1 MINSYLLIFC
11 VSLFF
16 FFSLSI
22 LFKRLGVVD
31 KPDGIRK
38 LHKGEIPLSGGFSL
52 FLVFLF
58 STFYLY
64 PGYFGDYSETY
75 TGLREHILILFISP
89 IVLLLGLWD
98 DVRPLPS
105 SVRLIVQI
113 FASWLAII
121 ITDIYILDLGD
132 LFGFGSLYIGS
143 LGIPLTIFM
152 VVGVCNA
159 FNMLDGMDGLV
170 GIVSVVL
177 WLFVPV
183 IAYVNNVSGL
193 SFLPGLIFM
202 VFLAFNLGLLGRNQ
216 KIFLGDSGSTWLG
229 FITAWFLI
237 ILAQGEEK
245 LLQPVTALWFILLP
259 LIDALSTFLGRLWNK
274 KSMFVADRTHIHHM
288 LLDAGLKKETV
299 LLLFFLI
306 SVASS
311 GFGIFANFNSIPE
324 SEQFYGFL
332 TIWFFYFLL
341 IKYPLSNNNKKKL

>member
-1 MINSYLLIFC
+1 MIKPYLLVCC

-16 FFSLSI
+16 FFCLSI
-22 LFKRLGVVD
+22 PFKRLGIVD

-38 LHKGEIPLSGGFSL
+38 IHKGEIPLSGGFSL
-52 FLVFLF
+52 FLAFLF
-58 STFYLY
+58 CTFYLY
-64 PGYFGDYSETY
+64 PGYFGDYSATY
-75 TGLREHILILFISP
+75 TGLREHILILFLSP
-89 IVLLLGLWD
+89 IILFLGLWD
-98 DVRPLPS
+98 DIRPLPS

-132 LFGFGSLYIGS
+132 LFGFGSLYLGS

-183 IAYVNNVSGL
+183 IAYINNVPGP
-193 SFLPGLIFM
+193 SFLPGFIFI
-202 VFLAFNLGLLGRNQ
+202 VFLVFNLGLLGRKR

-237 ILAQGEEK
+237 ILAQGEGK
-245 LLQPVTALWFILLP
+245 LFQPITALWFILLP
-259 LIDALSTFLGRLWNK
+259 LIDALSTFIGRLWNQ
-274 KSMFVADRTHIHHM
+274 KSMFHADRTHIHHM
-288 LLDAGLKKETV
+288 LLDAGLKKEVV
-299 LLLFFLI
+299 LLIFLVI
-306 SVASS
+306 SVISS
-311 GFGIFANFNSIPE
+311 GFGIYANFNSIPE

-332 TIWFFYFLL
+332 TIWFFYYLL
-341 IKYPLSNNNKKKL
+341 IKYPLANNHKKKL

>member
-1 MINSYLLIFC
+1 MINSYLLISLVSFFIFFC
-11 VSLFF
+11 
-16 FFSLSI
+16 LSI
-22 LFKRLGVVD
+22 LFKRLGIVD

-38 LHKGEIPLSGGFSL
+38 FHKGEIPLSGGFSL
-52 FLVFLF
+52 FLIFLF
-58 STFYLY
+58 STLYLY
-64 PGYFGDYSETY
+64 PGYFGDYSPTY
-75 TGLREHILILFISP
+75 TGLEEHILILFISP
-89 IVLLLGLWD
+89 IILLLGLWD

-113 FASWLAII
+113 FASWIVII
-121 ITDIYILDLGD
+121 ITDIYIVDLGD
-132 LFGFGSLYIGS
+132 LFGFGSLYVGS

-170 GIVSVVL
+170 GIISVVF
-177 WLFVPV
+177 WLFIPV
-183 IAYVNNVSGL
+183 IAYINNISGL
-193 SFLPGLIFM
+193 TFIPGLIFM

-237 ILAQGEEK
+237 ILAQGEGK
-245 LLQPVTALWFILLP
+245 LFQPVTALWFIMLP

-274 KSMFVADRTHIHHM
+274 KSIFLADRTHIHHM
-288 LLDAGLKKETV
+288 LLDAGLKKEIV
-299 LLLFFLI
+299 LLLFLLI
-306 SVASS
+306 SVVSS

-341 IKYPLSNNNKKKL
+341 VKYPLTNNNKKKL

>member
-1 MINSYLLIFC
+1 MINSYLLVCC

-16 FFSLSI
+16 FLSLSI

-38 LHKGEIPLSGGFSL
+38 IHKGEIPLSGGFSL
-52 FLVFLF
+52 FLIFLF

-64 PGYFGDYSETY
+64 PGYFGDYSPTY
-75 TGLREHILILFISP
+75 TGLREHILILFLSP
-89 IVLLLGLWD
+89 IILLLGLWD
-98 DVRPLPS
+98 DIRPLPS

-113 FASWLAII
+113 FASWLVII
-121 ITDIYILDLGD
+121 VTDIYILDLGD
-132 LFGFGSLYIGS
+132 LFGFGSLYLGS

-152 VVGVCNA
+152 VVGVSNA

-177 WLFVPV
+177 WLFIPV
-183 IAYVNNVSGL
+183 IAYINNASGP
-193 SFLPGLIFM
+193 SFLLGLVFI
-202 VFLAFNLGLLGRNQ
+202 VFLVFNLGLLGRKR

-237 ILAQGEEK
+237 ILTQGEGK
-245 LLQPVTALWFILLP
+245 LFQPITALWFILLP
-259 LIDALSTFLGRLWNK
+259 LIDALSTFIGRLWNQ
-274 KSMFVADRTHIHHM
+274 KSMFHADRTHIHHM
-288 LLDAGLKKETV
+288 LLDAGLKKEVV
-299 LLLFFLI
+299 LLIFLLI
-306 SVASS
+306 SVISS
-311 GFGIFANFNSIPE
+311 GFGIYANLNSIPE

-341 IKYPLSNNNKKKL
+341 IKYPLTNNKKKL

>member
-1 MINSYLLIFC
+1 MINSYLLVCC

-16 FFSLSI
+16 FLSLSI

-38 LHKGEIPLSGGFSL
+38 IHKGEIPLSGGFSL
-52 FLVFLF
+52 FLAFLF
-58 STFYLY
+58 CTFYLY
-64 PGYFGDYSETY
+64 PGYFGDYSPTY
-75 TGLREHILILFISP
+75 TGLREHILILFLSP
-89 IVLLLGLWD
+89 IILLLGLWD
-98 DVRPLPS
+98 DIRPLPS

-113 FASWLAII
+113 FASWLVII
-121 ITDIYILDLGD
+121 VTDIYILDLGD
-132 LFGFGSLYIGS
+132 LFGFGSLYLGS

-177 WLFVPV
+177 WLFIPV
-183 IAYVNNVSGL
+183 IAYINNASGP
-193 SFLPGLIFM
+193 SFLLGLVFI
-202 VFLAFNLGLLGRNQ
+202 VFLVFNLGLLGRKR

-237 ILAQGEEK
+237 ILAQGEGK
-245 LLQPVTALWFILLP
+245 LFQPITALWFILLP
-259 LIDALSTFLGRLWNK
+259 LIDALSTFIGRLWNQ
-274 KSMFVADRTHIHHM
+274 KSMFHADRTHIHHM
-288 LLDAGLKKETV
+288 LLDAGLKKEVV
-299 LLLFFLI
+299 LLIFLLI
-306 SVASS
+306 SVISS
-311 GFGIFANFNSIPE
+311 GFGIYANLNSIPE

-341 IKYPLSNNNKKKL
+341 IKYPLTNNKKKL

>member
-1 MINSYLLIFC
+1 MIKPYLLVCC

-16 FFSLSI
+16 FFCLSI
-22 LFKRLGVVD
+22 PFKRLGIVD

-38 LHKGEIPLSGGFSL
+38 IHKGEIPLSGGFSL
-52 FLVFLF
+52 FLAFLF
-58 STFYLY
+58 CTFYLY
-64 PGYFGDYSETY
+64 PGYFGDYSATY
-75 TGLREHILILFISP
+75 TGLREHILILFLSP
-89 IVLLLGLWD
+89 IILFLGLWD
-98 DVRPLPS
+98 DIRPLPS

-132 LFGFGSLYIGS
+132 LFGFGSLYLGS

-183 IAYVNNVSGL
+183 IAYINNVPGP
-193 SFLPGLIFM
+193 SFLPGFIFI
-202 VFLAFNLGLLGRNQ
+202 VFLVFNLGLLGRKR

-237 ILAQGEEK
+237 ILAQGEGK
-245 LLQPVTALWFILLP
+245 LFQPITALWFILLP
-259 LIDALSTFLGRLWNK
+259 LIDALSTFMGRLWNQ
-274 KSMFVADRTHIHHM
+274 KSMFHADRTHIHHM
-288 LLDAGLKKETV
+288 LLDAGLKKEVV
-299 LLLFFLI
+299 LLIFLLI
-306 SVASS
+306 SVISS
-311 GFGIFANFNSIPE
+311 GFGIYANFNSIPE

-332 TIWFFYFLL
+332 TIWFFYYLL
-341 IKYPLSNNNKKKL
+341 IKYPLTNNNKKKL